1 MSCRRATAD
10 TLAPGA
16 KLSATIAAFTS
27 VDQRRRRPV
36 PVTISTRRSVSAP
49 LFEIRRMPILIAI
62 LTTVLRDSDL
72 ATNHSARS
80 SSRPDQPLARGP
92 CMTLTF
98 NRHHES
104 DGGAVLHDAKGEVPN
119 GF

>member
-49 LFEIRRMPILIAI
+49 CSRLGVCLSLSLSLRLSFEIVTSRQTIP
-62 LTTVLRDSDL
+62 RDLL
-72 ATNHSARS
+72 ADQI
-80 SSRPDQPLARGP
+80 SR
-92 CMTLTF
+92 
-98 NRHHES
+98 
-104 DGGAVLHDAKGEVPN
+104 
-119 GF
+119 